1 MPKIFKIFY
10 YLVIVLISVI
20 ALLLIISI
28 LPLTGNFKVLAV
40 LSGSMEPTIK
50 TGSVVAI
57 KPAANYQIGD
67 IITFG
72 KIGKNQTPT
81 THRIND
87 IRVQEGKP
95 IYITKG
101 DANNTPDQKE
111 VLTNEVVGKVIF
123 SVPYLGYAVDAA
135 KKPIGFMII
144 IIVPAVIIIY
154 DEARKIYAEIKKKK
168 TKTIDKVD

>member
-1 MPKIFKIFY
+1 MLKIFKLFY
-10 YLVIVLISVI
+10 YLVVVLISVV

-40 LSGSMEPTIK
+40 LSGSMEPTIH
-50 TGSVVAI
+50 TGSIVAV
-57 KPAANYQIGD
+57 KPAGDYKIGD

-87 IRVQEGKP
+87 IRVQAGKP

-101 DANNTPDQKE
+101 DANNTPDPKE
-111 VLTNEVVGKVIF
+111 VLANEVVGQVIF

-135 KKPIGFMII
+135 KKPIGFIVII
-144 IIVPAVIIIY
+144 MVPAVIIIY
-154 DEARKIYAEIKKKK
+154 DEIRKIYKEIKKKK
-168 TKTIDKVD
+168 TKTD

>member
-1 MPKIFKIFY
+1 MKKIFKFFY
-10 YLVIVLISVI
+10 YLVIVFISVI

-40 LSGSMEPTIK
+40 LSGSMEPAIR
-50 TGSVVAI
+50 TGSVVLI
-57 KPAANYQIGD
+57 KPAGDYKIGD

-87 IRVQEGKP
+87 IRVQAGKP

-101 DANNTPDQKE
+101 DANNAPDQKE
-111 VLTNEVVGKVIF
+111 VSQSDVRGKVLF
-123 SVPYLGYAVDAA
+123 SIPLAGYVIDFA
-135 KKPIGFMII
+135 KKPVGFMLI
-144 IIVPAVIIIY
+144 IIVPAAVIIY
-154 DEARKIYAEIKKKK
+154 DEVRKIYGEIKKKK
-168 TKTIDKVD
+168 TKTN